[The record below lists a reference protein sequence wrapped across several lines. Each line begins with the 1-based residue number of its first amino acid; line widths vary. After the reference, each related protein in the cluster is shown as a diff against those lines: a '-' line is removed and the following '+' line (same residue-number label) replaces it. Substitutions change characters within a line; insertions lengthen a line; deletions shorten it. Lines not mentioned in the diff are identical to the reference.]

1 VNRWSCKAEQLDR
14 SLRFGERSE
23 VWEITGLPEA
33 LQRAQLTVPVR
44 SLRCGNR
51 VMERDL
57 YRTVQAH
64 NHPVMTFRLYT
75 YEFLSPSSG
84 NAFTVRTVGAL
95 GLAGREQVIR
105 VDARVERLPGGLLRL
120 RGRKA
125 LRMTDFGI
133 EPPSAMFGLIQ
144 AHDEL
149 AVRFDLVFDPRAI
162 VPAVSDNH

>member
-1 VNRWSCKAEQLDR
+1 
-14 SLRFGERSE
+14 
-23 VWEITGLPEA
+23 
-33 LQRAQLTVPVR
+33 
-44 SLRCGNR
+44 
-51 VMERDL
+51 MERDL
-57 YRTVQAH
+57 YRTVQAD
-64 NHPVMTFRLYT
+64 NHPEMTFRLYT

-105 VDARVERLPGGLLRL
+105 VDARVERLPGGHLRL

-144 AHDEL
+144 AHDDL